1 MSTNLEPLENII
13 GTRCISYYASDKSA
27 LDNKH
32 SYEFWTRS
40 KLTRLVCNKP
50 FGRGDTTDNFREKH
64 LAEMDVNLVLDKEM
78 PELIDEW
85 QEGYPVLNF
94 ISGRLIYSKWANFEC
109 TATEGIQ
116 IIKQIEQIL
125 SENYSIGFVVLA
137 YKSGKITCVDKV
149 TGNVFDVHIH
159 LDWE

>member
-50 FGRGDTTDNFREKH
+50 FGRGDTLQID
-64 LAEMDVNLVLDKEM
+64 AIKETASGILI
-78 PELIDEW
+78 ETTLIDEW

-137 YKSGKITCVDKV
+137 YKSGKITCIDKV